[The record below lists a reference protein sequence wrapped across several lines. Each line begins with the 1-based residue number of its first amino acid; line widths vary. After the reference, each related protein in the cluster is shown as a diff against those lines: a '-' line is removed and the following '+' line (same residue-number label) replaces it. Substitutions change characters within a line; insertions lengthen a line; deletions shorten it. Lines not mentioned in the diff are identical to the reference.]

1 MNLVLSR
8 PLVGRMTAE
17 RAGLLSGIG
26 FAVLQLGA
34 MLLFG
39 LLILP
44 RLGPMDATIAQ
55 RAAAYA
61 EQGDLLRL
69 GNYLLTLP
77 TPLFL
82 FFLGALFTGVRR
94 AEGDGGPLAMAAVA
108 AGAAMAMIW
117 PLAAILSDIGIDIA
131 LAGGDAAT
139 VASLDA
145 IAPYSLALSALPR
158 MVLLLTVSAALL
170 YHELAPRWIGWLGVA
185 AGLLSLVGTATLVV
199 HALFPL
205 LALST
210 LFFEL
215 WIIVLSLAL
224 LSKTQA

>member
-1 MNLVLSR
+1 
-8 PLVGRMTAE
+8 
-17 RAGLLSGIG
+17 
-26 FAVLQLGA
+26 
-34 MLLFG
+34 
-39 LLILP
+39 
-44 RLGPMDATIAQ
+44 
-55 RAAAYA
+55 
-61 EQGDLLRL
+61 
-69 GNYLLTLP
+69 
-77 TPLFL
+77 
-82 FFLGALFTGVRR
+82 
-94 AEGDGGPLAMAAVA
+94 
-108 AGAAMAMIW
+108 MIW

-185 AGLLSLVGTATLVV
+185 AGLLSLAGTATLVV
-199 HALFPL
+199 SALFPL

>member
-8 PLVGRMTAE
+8 PLMGRMTAE
-17 RAGLLSGIG
+17 RAGLFSGIG
-26 FAVLQLGA
+26 FALLQLAA
-34 MLLFG
+34 MVLFATQ
-39 LLILP
+39 ILP
-44 RLGPMDATIAQ
+44 RLGPMDAPVAL

-61 EQGDLLRL
+61 EHGNLLRL

-82 FFLGALFTGVRR
+82 FFLGAVFTGVRR
-94 AEGDGGPLAMAAVA
+94 AEENGGPLAMAAVA

-117 PLAAILSDIGIDIA
+117 PLAAIISDIGIDIA
-131 LAGGDAAT
+131 RAGGDVAT

-158 MVLLLTVSAALL
+158 MVLLLTISAALL
-170 YHELAPRWIGWLGVA
+170 HHELTPRWVGWMGVV
-185 AGLLSLVGTATLVV
+185 AGLLSLAGTATLVV
-199 HALFPL
+199 SDLFPL

-224 LSKTQA
+224 LSKTHA